1 MRYICLWLGSLFL
14 LTSCTVQQQRDVLG
28 AIGTVIPGSS
38 TSRLPSF
45 SSSASSTDP
54 GPSAA
59 RPPSPARLPSP
70 APPPPSV
77 AVAPPPNPAA
87 PPVAKT
93 EAAWVLQTLQRAM
106 TVAPAPFQDCLADSP
121 CQQALSAHL
130 RQLQDRAKATLELPA
145 VYDQYDLQPNP

>member
-45 SSSASSTDP
+45 SPSASSDSP
-54 GPSAA
+54 EPSAA
-59 RPPSPARLPSP
+59 RPPSP

-77 AVAPPPNPAA
+77 AVAPPPSPPA

-93 EAAWVLQTLQRAM
+93 EAVWVLQTLQRAM
-106 TVAPAPFQDCLADSP
+106 IAAPAPFQDCLADSP

-145 VYDQYDLQPNP
+145 VYDQYDLQRNP

>member
-45 SSSASSTDP
+45 SASTSADSP
-54 GPSAA
+54 EPSAA
-59 RPPSPARLPSP
+59 RPPSP

-77 AVAPPPNPAA
+77 AAAPPPSPPA
-87 PPVAKT
+87 PPVTKT
-93 EAAWVLQTLQRAM
+93 DAVWVLQTLQRAM
-106 TVAPAPFQDCLADSP
+106 TAAPGPFQDCLADSP
-121 CQQALSAHL
+121 CQKALSAHL

-145 VYDQYDLQPNP
+145 VYDQYNLQRTP

>member
-1 MRYICLWLGSLFL
+1 MRYIWRYICLWLGSLFL

-45 SSSASSTDP
+45 SSSASSNTP
-54 GPSAA
+54 EPSTA
-59 RPPSPARLPSP
+59 RPPSP

-77 AVAPPPNPAA
+77 AVAPPPSPPA

-106 TVAPAPFQDCLADSP
+106 TVAPAPFQDCLADSL

-145 VYDQYDLQPNP
+145 LYDQYNLQPNP

>member
-45 SSSASSTDP
+45 SSSASSDRP
-54 GPSAA
+54 EPSAA
-59 RPPSPARLPSP
+59 RPPSP

-77 AVAPPPNPAA
+77 AVAPPPSPPA

-93 EAAWVLQTLQRAM
+93 EAVWVLQTLQRAM
-106 TVAPAPFQDCLADSP
+106 TAAPAPFQDCLADSP

-130 RQLQDRAKATLELPA
+130 RQLQDRAKATLELPP
-145 VYDQYDLQPNP
+145 VYDQYNLQRNP

>member
-45 SSSASSTDP
+45 SSSASSDRP
-54 GPSAA
+54 EPSAA
-59 RPPSPARLPSP
+59 RPPSPA
-70 APPPPSV
+70 PPPS
-77 AVAPPPNPAA
+77 PPA

-130 RQLQDRAKATLELPA
+130 RKLQDRAKATLELPA
-145 VYDQYDLQPNP
+145 VYDQYKLQRNP

>member
-45 SSSASSTDP
+45 SSSASSNDP

-59 RPPSPARLPSP
+59 RPPSP

-77 AVAPPPNPAA
+77 AVAPPSSPPA

-145 VYDQYDLQPNP
+145 LYDQYNLQPNP

>member
-45 SSSASSTDP
+45 SSSASSDSP
-54 GPSAA
+54 EPSAA
-59 RPPSPARLPSP
+59 RPPSP

-77 AVAPPPNPAA
+77 AVAPPPSPPA

-106 TVAPAPFQDCLADSP
+106 TAAPAPFQDCLADSP

-130 RQLQDRAKATLELPA
+130 RQLQDRAKATLELPP
-145 VYDQYDLQPNP
+145 VYDQYNLQRNP

>member
-45 SSSASSTDP
+45 SSSASSDRP
-54 GPSAA
+54 APSAA
-59 RPPSPARLPSP
+59 RPPSPAPPLQ
-70 APPPPSV
+70 AVVATPPPS
-77 AVAPPPNPAA
+77 PPA

-106 TVAPAPFQDCLADSP
+106 TAAPAPFQDCLADSP
-121 CQQALSAHL
+121 CQKALSAHL
-130 RQLQDRAKATLELPA
+130 RQLQDQAEATLELPA
-145 VYDQYDLQPNP
+145 VYDQYNLQRKP

>member
-45 SSSASSTDP
+45 SSSASSDSP
-54 GPSAA
+54 EPSAA
-59 RPPSPARLPSP
+59 RPPSPT
-70 APPPPSV
+70 PPPPSV
-77 AVAPPPNPAA
+77 AVAPPPSPPM

-106 TVAPAPFQDCLADSP
+106 TAAPAPFQDCLADSP
-121 CQQALSAHL
+121 CQKALSAHL
-130 RQLQDRAKATLELPA
+130 RQLQNQAKATLELPA
-145 VYDQYDLQPNP
+145 VYDQYNLQRNP